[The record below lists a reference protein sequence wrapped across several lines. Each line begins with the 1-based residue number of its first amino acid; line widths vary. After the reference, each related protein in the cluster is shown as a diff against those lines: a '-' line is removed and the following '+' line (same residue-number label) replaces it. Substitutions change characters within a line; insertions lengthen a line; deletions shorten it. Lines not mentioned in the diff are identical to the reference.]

1 MVQRTAPKDFEV
13 IFKNLGFLI
22 KTIPFAAKKAERH
35 FQTAIQTAEEIGAKG
50 LLGQSY
56 LGLGLLCKN
65 KKKNDEARHYI
76 SNAIKIFEE
85 CEAYALLEQAR
96 EELESLR

>member
-1 MVQRTAPKDFEV
+1 M
-13 IFKNLGFLI
+13 IIKNIGFLI
-22 KTIPFAAKKAERH
+22 QTLPFAAKKAERH
-35 FQTAIQTAEEIGAKG
+35 FQTAIQTAKEIGAKG

-85 CEAYALLEQAR
+85 CEAYAYLKQAR
-96 EELESLR
+96 QALESLS